1 MTLGLVGILSEYKM
15 RRKMGWENYLNKLE
29 GNRKRLVNPIGP
41 ARKDGLAGKYDQI
54 ISNKLKQKI
63 FKGGA

>member
-1 MTLGLVGILSEYKM
+1 
-15 RRKMGWENYLNKLE
+15 MGWENYLNKLE
-29 GNRKRLVNPIGP
+29 GNRKRLINPIGP